1 MAAFADHPAVD
12 VLDLY
17 QVGGGCPDLLC
28 SIYGVNVLV
37 EIKNGDKAPYTEA
50 QDVFN
55 QRWRGPR
62 ATVRDVGGV
71 VNLIAAYGRNQ

>member
-1 MAAFADHPAVD
+1 MAAFADHPACD

-37 EIKNGDKAPYTEA
+37 EIKRDEKARYTAA
-50 QDVFN
+50 QDSFN
-55 QRWRGPR
+55 ARWRGPR
-62 ATVRDVGGV
+62 ATVRDMAGV
-71 VNLIAAYGRNQ
+71 VNLIAAYLGKR